1 MVLDQGGDVMFS
13 DALIIFGVNLIVSEC
28 FLVGIKFIQT
38 LCGSNP
44 DYPAIIFID
53 CLDPI

>member
-1 MVLDQGGDVMFS
+1 MFS